1 MSQAKVDKYK
11 EEKKNRSKIMKRN
24 KIKKVL
30 LVLVTALGLGAIIGI
45 PLGKFIYNK
54 QKEIEAKNRTIATAE
69 YDNWFEKKWA
79 GEYAETF
86 KSAAQDKIDEFNS
99 ASDAA
104 EPFSDEE
111 DDDAVELDG
120 DDIEIDGDDI
130 ELDEDDLEVEE

>member
-30 LVLVTALGLGAIIGI
+30 LVLVAALGLGAIIGI

-69 YDNWFEKKWA
+69 YITGLRRSGQANMQKPSSLQPRIRSMSLILLLMQLNHSQMKRMMM
-79 GEYAETF
+79 
-86 KSAAQDKIDEFNS
+86 Q
-99 ASDAA
+99 
-104 EPFSDEE
+104 
-111 DDDAVELDG
+111 
-120 DDIEIDGDDI
+120 
-130 ELDEDDLEVEE
+130 